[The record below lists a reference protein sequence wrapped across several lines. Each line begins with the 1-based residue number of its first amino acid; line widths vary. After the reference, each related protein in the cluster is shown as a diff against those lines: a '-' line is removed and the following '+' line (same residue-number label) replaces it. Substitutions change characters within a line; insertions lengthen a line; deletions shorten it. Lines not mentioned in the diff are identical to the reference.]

1 MCTAIRFTD
10 SEGNMYFG
18 RNLDWSTS
26 FGERIVVV
34 PSGFMIRSAF
44 GDGAPAA
51 HAVIGMGIVLE
62 DYPLYFDCGN
72 DSGLAVA
79 GLNFPGYACYQD
91 GPVVGKTNVAA
102 YEFPLWIAAN
112 FTSVDEAEAAL
123 TNTALVAKPVGDGLG
138 VSLLH
143 WIIGDGTRSIVV
155 EYMKDGMHIHRNP
168 VDTLANQPAFDWHLE
183 NLRTFITADG
193 SLPDAA
199 HWRDAELVPFG
210 SGAGM
215 RGIPGDYYSP
225 SRFAKAAFLNAHY
238 PVKDNEA
245 ENVSRLFHTLG
256 NVSMVDGAALMA
268 DGAYERTLYTGCF
281 SARTGTY
288 YYSTYDDP
296 ALRSVSL
303 PDFTDAAAVGLLE
316 PVPAP
321 WHPGLAREPAEH
333 A

>member
-1 MCTAIRFTD
+1 MCTGIRFTD
-10 SEGNMYFG
+10 SDGNMYFG

-26 FGERIVVV
+26 YGERIVVV
-34 PSGFMIRSAF
+34 PQGFWIRSEF
-44 GDGAPAA
+44 SDGAPAA
-51 HAVIGMGIVLE
+51 HAVIGMGIVFE

-72 DSGLAVA
+72 DAGLAVA

-91 GPVVGKTNVAA
+91 GPVAGRTNVAA
-102 YEFPLWIAAN
+102 YEFPLWVAAN
-112 FTSVDEAEAAL
+112 FTTVDEVETAL
-123 TNTALVAKPVGDGLG
+123 ANTAIVAKPVSDNLG

-155 EYMKDGMHIHRNP
+155 EYMRDGMHIHHDL
-168 VDTLANQPAFDWHLE
+168 VDTLANQPTFDWHME
-183 NLRTFITADG
+183 NLRTFITATGD
-193 SLPDAA
+193 LPDSAS
-199 HWRDAELVPFG
+199 WRDATLSPFG

-256 NVSMVDGAALMA
+256 NVSMVDGAAMMSN
-268 DGAYERTLYTGCF
+268 GIYERTLYTGCF

-296 ALRSVSL
+296 ALRCASL
-303 PDFTDAAAVGLLE
+303 ADCAGADASGLLE
-316 PVPAP
+316 P
-321 WHPGLAREPAEH
+321 EPTVWRP
-333 A
+333 

>member
-10 SEGNMYFG
+10 SDGNMYFG

-26 FGERIVVV
+26 YGERIVIV
-34 PSGFMIRSAF
+34 PRGFQVRSAF
-44 GDGAPAA
+44 GDDGPAA
-51 HAVIGMGIVLE
+51 HAVIGMGIVFE

-72 DSGLAVA
+72 DAGLGVA
-79 GLNFPGYACYQD
+79 GLNFPGYARYQD

-102 YEFPLWIAAN
+102 YEFPLWVTAN
-112 FTSVDEAEAAL
+112 FTGVDEVEAAL
-123 TNTALVAKPVGDGLG
+123 SETAIVGKPVSDELG

-143 WIIGDGTRSIVV
+143 WIIGDGRRSIVV
-155 EYMKDGMHIHRNP
+155 ECMNDGLHIHHNP
-168 VDTLANQPAFDWHLE
+168 VDTLANQPGFDWHME
-183 NLRTFITADG
+183 NLRTFITATGD
-193 SLPDAA
+193 LPESA

-238 PVKDNEA
+238 PLKDNEA
-245 ENVSRLFHTLG
+245 ENVSRLFHILG

-268 DGAYERTLYTGCF
+268 DGAYERTLYTGCY

-296 ALRSVSL
+296 ALRCVRL
-303 PDFTDAAAVGLLE
+303 GDYADADPAGLLE
-316 PVPAP
+316 P
-321 WHPGLAREPAEH
+321 EPAWWR
-333 A
+333 

>member
-1 MCTAIRFTD
+1 MCTGIRFTD
-10 SEGNMYFG
+10 SQGNMYFG

-26 FGERIVVV
+26 YGERIVVV

-44 GDGAPAA
+44 GEDAPAA
-51 HAVIGMGIVLE
+51 HAVIGMGIVFE

-72 DSGLAVA
+72 DAGLAVA

-112 FTSVDEAEAAL
+112 FTSVDEVEAAL
-123 TNTALVAKPVGDGLG
+123 VETAIVAKPVSANLG

-143 WIIGDGTRSIVV
+143 WIIGDGRRSIVV
-155 EYMKDGMHIHRNP
+155 EYMKDGMHIHDNP
-168 VDTLANQPAFDWHLE
+168 VDTLANQPTFDWHME
-183 NLRTFITADG
+183 NLRTFITANGDM
-193 SLPDAA
+193 PDAA
-199 HWRDAELVPFG
+199 HWRDAELSPFG

-238 PVKDNEA
+238 PVKDNEV

-296 ALRSVSL
+296 ALRCVSL
-303 PDFTDAAAVGLLE
+303 ADCVGADATDLLE
-316 PVPAP
+316 P
-321 WHPGLAREPAEH
+321 EPTVWRP
-333 A
+333 